1 MFDSLLGSNLKSIGS
16 GRFKEKGK
24 GKAKPLGDADELK
37 IESRRQ
43 RKLRDYDKFL
53 KTFKYGYSE
62 TAGIAVRIS
71 RHMCYHVQ

>member
-24 GKAKPLGDADELK
+24 AKAKPLGDADELK

-43 RKLRDYDKFL
+43 RKLRDYAKYL
-53 KTFKYGYSE
+53 KTFKYS
-62 TAGIAVRIS
+62 AALDAVLRKVCNVD
-71 RHMCYHVQ
+71 R